1 MPRGRSAS
9 NGVRGAGR
17 KPRSSL
23 SSTSARPK
31 AAVPDLPSDPEF
43 AAFRPTSNTSSPQHV
58 SSGTSSRR
66 TSSSRTSQPNHSRSS
81 GTHNSLNNIV
91 NSNSGNSSSSSSR
104 SNKSSSSRLDSSSGG
119 NNMSCTSK
127 EFEDRVPCTL
137 DMLSMVPA
145 TLPENLEKGER
156 EADQQH
162 ESDMHIGGNTS
173 LSFSENAAAAA
184 GTTSSS
190 TSRKHTLLT
199 IDDDVDPIG
208 SFTEFDPGVDLMSDT
223 GITTTPTSSQTL
235 LRTPSKRFVI
245 PPDALHSPSSSRHH
259 QREMSTTLT
268 TSTTAGTP
276 NKRMRSVSDI
286 SKRLTLP
293 TGPTR
298 SPTKQP
304 FAPNTPS
311 SRLRPVSAIGF
322 ALQAAISPSRSSS
335 PARASV
341 TLAGHSRDQS
351 VLAPPPPI
359 LANLLA
365 IARDAKAGHVEEQAE
380 EEGGSPPP
388 HQHSLTMDDSD
399 HEPTT
404 RSMES
409 TRLPTT
415 PRPQRHTQFLAF
427 RDQERLAEPDLSQ
440 SSMASVVL
448 AAELPP
454 QSPLSSTYITQD
466 FMSNHPIAEDGE
478 GDSTEAKPRTR
489 RSSPRDRVGTR
500 SNDKELDQ
508 VSQRWRLCSFDSLP
522 PTQIMSHEVQGE
534 DEGSLP
540 PTQLMAH
547 ELPTLA
553 PTQTIIKQED
563 TCEELKE
570 VDQRRP
576 DNETSLEL
584 SPLLPSPPPAQ
595 QGVQGRLELDRF
607 NDVKVESAS
616 QDASLLK
623 SLAHPTATQPQHL
636 PPLPPPL
643 PPQPLLPSTDFLDRL
658 TLSLP
663 AAVLKYA
670 DRLTPLARCLD
681 SQVST
686 LSKYQRWHLLVLVI
700 HVDPVEQIETRKG
713 PQAGQRIAKAS
724 ITVSDGSASGF
735 KIVLWREKTLW
746 LEEIQEGDV
755 ALLSAVLESYT
766 GHKEIEEKLHVL
778 ATKRRQLG
786 LQVLHDIRE
795 PSFYA
800 SMMPCSPIAT
810 FGNNCRHHD
819 GGEPAEEDHGHA
831 REEHRSVAS
840 HAPPIGD
847 APLIPHSPKVGEKM
861 QRTFSPGRPSA
872 RKPSAAASSSSTIQP
887 QHATAQA
894 NKTFLQVHSRAAVS
908 RPNQSLS
915 SSSSSSSLAAG
926 SKVRGR
932 VVYTM
937 LQKPNRPAS
946 GWYIGIVVVKEGRM
960 LRVETWST
968 AFPSIQALHAARF
981 SGNAILDVYLH
992 AIEFSCQPT
1001 PSSWLDGNSENGEGE
1016 EDEFIQCI
1024 CVQCQTPADR
1034 DPANPTLFFCRRCRD
1049 MEAATAH
1056 RRFGG
1061 GDSGSKNSSF
1071 TGIDSSLQ
1079 WSYAPFHVVVSDQPP
1094 RLRETFKKRQ
1104 KQEKQQQRS
1113 GSGDPSSTETNTLR
1127 VFCSYGR
1134 GDELFVSIPARRW
1147 IHERQQRQLQRQ
1159 QRPRPSET
1167 MYDRW
1172 KRLVRLLTAP
1182 PPPPPPP
1189 SSPLHRERGNETNHK
1204 IRFHVRVLSTFSHAA
1219 PSAPSLSSMDAPFNQ
1234 APFGNTGMTTAAKAI
1249 QIQLFFT

>member
-58 SSGTSSRR
+58 
-66 TSSSRTSQPNHSRSS
+66 
-81 GTHNSLNNIV
+81 LNNIV
-91 NSNSGNSSSSSSR
+91 NSNSGNSSNSGSR
-104 SNKSSSSRLDSSSGG
+104 SNKSSSNRLDSSSGG

-156 EADQQH
+156 EADRQH

-173 LSFSENAAAAA
+173 LSFSENAAAAAA

-245 PPDALHSPSSSRHH
+245 PADALHSPSSSRHH
-259 QREMSTTLT
+259 QREMPTTLT

-304 FAPNTPS
+304 SAPNTPS
-311 SRLRPVSAIGF
+311 SRLRPVSAIGL
-322 ALQAAISPSRSSS
+322 ALQAATSPSRSSS
-335 PARASV
+335 PARASI
-341 TLAGHSRDQS
+341 TLAGNSRDQS
-351 VLAPPPPI
+351 VLDPPPPI

-478 GDSTEAKPRTR
+478 GDSTEANPRTR

-522 PTQIMSHEVQGE
+522 PTQIMSHELQGE
-534 DEGSLP
+534 EEGSLP

-563 TCEELKE
+563 KCEELKE

-576 DNETSLEL
+576 DNDTRLEL
-584 SPLLPSPPPAQ
+584 TPLLPSPPPAQ
-595 QGVQGRLELDRF
+595 QGVQGGLELDRF
-607 NDVKVESAS
+607 NDVKIESAS

-643 PPQPLLPSTDFLDRL
+643 PLQPLLPSTEFLDRP

-663 AAVLKYA
+663 AVVLKYA

-766 GHKEIEEKLHVL
+766 GHKEIEEKLHAL

-800 SMMPCSPIAT
+800 SMMPCSPTAT
-810 FGNNCRHHD
+810 FGSSCRRHHD
-819 GGEPAEEDHGHA
+819 GGEPAEEDHGH
-831 REEHRSVAS
+831 
-840 HAPPIGD
+840 
-847 APLIPHSPKVGEKM
+847 
-861 QRTFSPGRPSA
+861 
-872 RKPSAAASSSSTIQP
+872 P

-960 LRVETWST
+960 LRVETEQQTWMDDIRLDAVFEFYGRYARAVGSKDLCFVVDVSSRPPLLLALHDEQVGGSNGSREAVGVDSRQPSALPIPSWST
-968 AFPSIQALHAARF
+968 VFPSIQALHAARF

-1061 GDSGSKNSSF
+1061 GDSGGKNSSF

-1094 RLRETFKKRQ
+1094 RPRETFKKRQ
-1104 KQEKQQQRS
+1104 KQEKQQPRP
-1113 GSGDPSSTETNTLR
+1113 GSADPSSTETNTLR

-1189 SSPLHRERGNETNHK
+1189 PSSSLLHRERGNETNHK

-1219 PSAPSLSSMDAPFNQ
+1219 PSAPSLSSVDAPFNP
-1234 APFGNTGMTTAAKAI
+1234 APFENTGMTTAAKAI